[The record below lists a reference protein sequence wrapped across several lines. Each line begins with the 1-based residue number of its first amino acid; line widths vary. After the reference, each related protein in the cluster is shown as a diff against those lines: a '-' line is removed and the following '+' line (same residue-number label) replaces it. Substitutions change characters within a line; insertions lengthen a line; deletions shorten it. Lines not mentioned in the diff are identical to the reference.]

1 MFDPPMRSA
10 LHVALLLTAGDGC
23 TMPCRATRALHFG
36 GSSIEAAINWID
48 QHGDDPEVNEPLLVK
63 PEVRAVG
70 GSMPCSHP
78 FKLI

>member
-1 MFDPPMRSA
+1 MGSA
-10 LHVALLLTAGDGC
+10 LLVARLLTAADGC

-63 PEVRAVG
+63 PEVGAVDG
-70 GSMPCSHP
+70 TIPCSHAV
-78 FKLI
+78 KLT